1 MLMDVWL
8 EPLHR
13 ALQALLPFEWAQPEF
28 MRNAFIAIL
37 FLSPASAML
46 GVHVT
51 AFRMAFFSDAVS
63 HSAFTG
69 VALGFLL
76 SVHPLAAMI
85 VFALVVGISIIQI
98 ERRSNLAMD
107 SIISVIMSLGVAL
120 GLAIVSYKKSFLRE
134 LQPYIFGDILT
145 ITSGELASLFAVTLF
160 TVIYSVYSF
169 NRLTLLGMHRHF
181 AVNRYRSAE
190 LDKTIFSLLLALV
203 VAVSIKI
210 IGILLITSLIVIPA
224 ASVRLLAPDL
234 RSSFWAGILC
244 CTSLSLTGLILSYY
258 MDTSTG
264 ALIIILL
271 SAGFLAAYLFRML
284 RQAFYH

>member
-1 MLMDVWL
+1 METGLELLHHLM
-8 EPLHR
+8 ET
-13 ALQALLPFEWAQPEF
+13 LLPFAWAQPEF
-28 MRNAFIAIL
+28 MRSAFLALLFIA
-37 FLSPASAML
+37 PASAML

-76 SVHPLAAMI
+76 AVHPLLAMI
-85 VFALVVGISIIQI
+85 VFALAVGVAIIHI
-98 ERRSNLAMD
+98 ERKSNLAMD

-134 LQPYIFGDILT
+134 LQRYLFADILT
-145 ITSGELASLFAVTLF
+145 ITPGELGLLLLVL
-160 TVIYSVYSF
+160 IGIGGYSVCAF
-169 NRLTLLGMHRHF
+169 NRLTLLGLHRHF

-190 LDKTIFSLLLALV
+190 RDKVVFSLLLALV

-224 ASVRLLAPDL
+224 ATARLIAHDL
-234 RSSFWAGILC
+234 RSAFWIGIVC
-244 CTSLSLTGLILSYY
+244 CTAASLAGLILSYY
-258 MDTSTG
+258 ADSSTG
-264 ALIIILL
+264 ALVIILL
-271 SAGFLAAYLFRML
+271 AGLFFGAYLLRAL
-284 RQAFYH
+284 RQGVRR